1 MTRDQDAYG
10 QLIEPTTLKLQRLL
24 PGTVERVWAYLT
36 DSDLRKKWLAAGEMV
51 LEVGAPFEF
60 TWRND
65 ELTTPPGHRPDGF
78 AAVQRMQSRIIAVD
92 PPRRLVIGWGSEGEV
107 TFDLAPAGE
116 RVLLTITHRRL
127 PDRDTKLNVSAGW
140 HAHVDI
146 LDAVLAGSAAPAF
159 WDNWSTLKRDYDRLL
174 PSA

>member
-1 MTRDQDAYG
+1 MTRDEDAYG

-51 LEVGAPFEF
+51 LEAGAPFEF

-146 LDAVLAGSAAPAF
+146 LDAVLAGADAPPF